1 MYTEHERPFIYIFL
15 KKNVKK
21 IDLAHTLDDVLTFLK
36 PYFVL
41 FVQ

>member
-1 MYTEHERPFIYIFL
+1 MNERPFIHIFFL
-15 KKNVKK
+15 KNVKK
-21 IDLAHTLDDVLTFLK
+21 IDLAHTLDNVLTFLK

>member
-1 MYTEHERPFIYIFL
+1 MYTEHSYIFL
-15 KKNVKK
+15 KNVKK
-21 IDLAHTLDDVLTFLK
+21 IDLAHTLDNVLTFLK

>member
-1 MYTEHERPFIYIFL
+1 MYTEHERPFIHIS

-21 IDLAHTLDDVLTFLK
+21 IDLAHTLDNVLTFLK